1 MKILA
6 ILNPKSGLSS
16 SKAQFIDVLE
26 VFSKHKHDVEVYITQ
41 RKNDAYEYILKS
53 KKKYDSICVFGGDGT
68 MNEVTNAL
76 MHKKNKPSIGYFPS
90 GTTNDFGSNFNL
102 GTDWKKIAEKVCR
115 GKTTEFDVGDFNGK
129 YFNYVAAFGAFCD
142 VPYSTPREIKKSL
155 GYIAY
160 FIEGIKKIIDI
171 RPIKVNV
178 KCNDKQ
184 ESFDALFGLIF
195 SGNRV
200 AGMELLDKK
209 KGKINDGKFNVLI
222 VEYARTLLDA
232 PNVIEILT
240 SQHKYLHWYSSEEIE
255 IDFDGDVKFDLDGEE
270 ASVKDKLLVKNINKA
285 LKILN

>member
-1 MKILA
+1 MKLLA

-16 SKAQFIDVLE
+16 SKAQFIDALE
-26 VFSKHKHDVEVYITQ
+26 VFSKYQYDVEVYITQ
-41 RKNDAYEYILKS
+41 RKNDAFDYLTKN
-53 KKKYDSICVFGGDGT
+53 KKKYDVVCVFGGDGT

-76 MHKKNKPSIGYFPS
+76 MHKRNKPYIGYFPS
-90 GTTNDFGSNFNL
+90 GTTNDFGTNFNL
-102 GTDWKKIAEKVCR
+102 GSDWKKIAERICKGKV
-115 GKTTEFDVGDFNGK
+115 TEFDVGDFNGK

-142 VPYSTPREIKKSL
+142 VPYSTPRDRKKTL

-178 KCNDKQ
+178 KCNGKQ

-232 PNVIEILT
+232 PNVIEIIAD
-240 SQHKYLHWYSSEEIE
+240 QKKYLHWYSSKEIE
-255 IDFDGDVKFDLDGEE
+255 IDFDDDIKFDLDGEE
-270 ASVKDKLLVKNINKA
+270 AKVKDKLIVRNINKA
-285 LKILN
+285 LKMLN